1 MEITITPAV
10 TPQSGT
16 LVLCVGDGGR
26 LGPEARD
33 LDRTLDGRISA
44 AMAAWDKAGAKGK
57 LFDIPAPSGTE
68 LKRIILAGLGAAGD
82 INDTGMEALGAN
94 LVDGLN
100 KRRDGQ
106 ATVLLPERRGR
117 FDSAHMAAHLAFGA
131 RLQSYR
137 FDRYRT
143 RLSDDKKPTLQSLD
157 IALKGPASARRHF
170 DRLSAI
176 ADGVFLTRDVVSEP
190 PNVLYPE
197 SYAERLL
204 DLRKD
209 GCKVQVLDETALRK
223 LGMHSLL
230 GVAQGS
236 ARPGRVVIMEW
247 HGAAKTQAPL
257 AFIGKGVTFDTG
269 GISLKPGPGMDMMKW
284 DMGGSGTVV
293 GLMRALAR
301 RKAKVNAVGIV
312 GLVENMP
319 DGNAQRPGDI
329 VSSLSGQTIEILNTD
344 AEGRLVLCDVLTY
357 AQQKYKPALM
367 VDLATLTGAI
377 LVALGAPYAG
387 LFSNDDR
394 LSGQLSRAGEAVEER
409 VWRLPLSDAYDRE
422 IDSKVADVK
431 NIAANRNAGS
441 IVAAQFLQR
450 FVDKGVPWAHL
461 DIAAVA
467 WSDKA
472 RPTVPS
478 GATGWGVR
486 LLDRLVADNYE
497 K

>member
-1 MEITITPAV
+1 
-10 TPQSGT
+10 
-16 LVLCVGDGGR
+16 
-26 LGPEARD
+26 
-33 LDRTLDGRISA
+33 
-44 AMAAWDKAGAKGK
+44 
-57 LFDIPAPSGTE
+57 
-68 LKRIILAGLGAAGD
+68 
-82 INDTGMEALGAN
+82 
-94 LVDGLN
+94 
-100 KRRDGQ
+100 
-106 ATVLLPERRGR
+106 LPERRGR
-117 FDSAHMAAHLAFGA
+117 FDSAHIAAHLAFGA

-329 VSSLSGQTIEILNTD
+329 VSSMSGQTIEILNTD